1 MAGEMK
7 DEAINTLLDGI
18 KKKVAEVKEEHKWK
32 ELFVSTGDFF
42 IENPDNQTNFEND
55 LYTVFSSDN
64 MRKLAEKLKRKK
76 DMIFRF
82 CSKMNCIICWWC
94 STIYRQIKRRC
105 IFTIV

>member
-42 IENPDNQTNFEND
+42 IEKTC
-55 LYTVFSSDN
+55 
-64 MRKLAEKLKRKK
+64 RK
-76 DMIFRF
+76 
-82 CSKMNCIICWWC
+82 
-94 STIYRQIKRRC
+94 T
-105 IFTIV
+105 